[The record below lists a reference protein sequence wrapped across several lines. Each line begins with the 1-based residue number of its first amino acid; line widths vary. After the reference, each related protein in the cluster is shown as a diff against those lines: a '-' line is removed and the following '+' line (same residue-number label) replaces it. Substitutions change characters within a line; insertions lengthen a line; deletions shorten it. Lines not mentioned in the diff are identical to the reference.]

1 MSETDI
7 FLKLKEIMENHF
19 GEKGLQIDKNSELVN
34 ELDIDSI
41 KMFEVI
47 LDLEEVFVIEVSDED
62 SEYLTTVNNIIDYIK
77 NKKGW
82 LINPSF
88 LIFIKLF

>member
-1 MSETDI
+1 MNEADI
-7 FLKLKEIMENHF
+7 FIKLKEIMESHF

-47 LDLEEVFVIEVSDED
+47 LDLEEVFDIEISDED

-77 NKKGW
+77 NKKG
-82 LINPSF
+82 
-88 LIFIKLF
+88 

>member
-1 MSETDI
+1 MNEADI
-7 FLKLKEIMENHF
+7 FIKLKEIMESHF

-41 KMFEVI
+41 KMFEVV
-47 LDLEEVFVIEVSDED
+47 LDLEEVFDIEVSDED

-77 NKKGW
+77 NKKG
-82 LINPSF
+82 
-88 LIFIKLF
+88 

>member
-1 MSETDI
+1 MNEADI
-7 FLKLKEIMENHF
+7 FIKLKEIMESHF

-41 KMFEVI
+41 KMFEVV

-77 NKKGW
+77 NKKG
-82 LINPSF
+82 
-88 LIFIKLF
+88 